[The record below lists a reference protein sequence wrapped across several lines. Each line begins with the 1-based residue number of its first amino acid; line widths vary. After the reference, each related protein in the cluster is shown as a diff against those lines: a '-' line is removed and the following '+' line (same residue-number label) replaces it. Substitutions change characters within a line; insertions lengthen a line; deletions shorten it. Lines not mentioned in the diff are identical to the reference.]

1 MSISYYLYEKD
12 PPQERLSNSKKDD
25 LIWKQGYFSFGTQE
39 RIANIT
45 AIKFITADTVVVA
58 HRAVAKLYL
67 VRVED
72 SLCEIIHS
80 ITLKKGSTYYHPDGM
95 DLYKN
100 KLYITTFNSC
110 IPIVEIKDLN
120 KLIFHSVFETKLGV
134 PYHGIYINNNGLFL
148 GGCAPSNK
156 NKTETSIDYLK
167 TLTNAHK
174 KIRFN
179 TGFNRRIK
187 GIDLIDSNKM
197 IVGSD
202 DKRDG
207 FRDIFNS
214 YIHTYKID
222 YKNQKLNHVDDFKIL
237 NAQIDGI
244 KLSDSKNRWYA
255 TVHYADD
262 KTGYIVIGSVN
273 KKLNI
278 QLLSKF
284 PCDNFPHGLD
294 IYKGFIGF
302 TCYGSSSFSIGREK
316 EMLEENQRE
325 KIKPDIFKFINNK
338 FF

>member
-1 MSISYYLYEKD
+1 MPISYYLYEED
-12 PPQERLSNSKKDD
+12 PPKEKLLNAKKND
-25 LIWKQGYFSFGTQE
+25 LGWKQGYFSFGSQE

-45 AIKFITADTVVVA
+45 AIKFITKDLVVVA

-67 VRVED
+67 IRIED
-72 SLCEIIHS
+72 SFCEIIHS
-80 ITLKKGSTYYHPDGM
+80 LTLKLESTFYHPDGM
-95 DLYKN
+95 DLNKN

-110 IPIVEIKDLN
+110 IPIVEIEDES
-120 KLIFHSVFETKLGV
+120 KLVFKCVYQSNLGV
-134 PYHGIYINNNGLFL
+134 PYHGIYVDNTRLFL
-148 GGCAPSNK
+148 GGCAPYNK
-156 NKTETSIDYLK
+156 SKTVTCIDCLENI
-167 TLTNAHK
+167 TMPHK

-179 TGFNRRIK
+179 SGFNRRIK
-187 GIDLIDSNKM
+187 GIDLIDTNNM

-207 FRDIFNS
+207 FRNLFNS

-222 YKNQKLNHVDDFKIL
+222 YKNQILSSVDDFKIL

-244 KLSDSKNRWYA
+244 KLSDNKNNWYA

-262 KTGYIVIGSVN
+262 KKGYIVFGSVDPKN
-273 KKLNI
+273 LNI

-302 TCYGSSSFSIGREK
+302 TCYGSSSFSVGREK
-316 EMLEENQRE
+316 EQ
-325 KIKPDIFKFINNK
+325 
-338 FF
+338 

>member
-1 MSISYYLYEKD
+1 MSISYYLYEED
-12 PPQERLSNSKKDD
+12 PPQERLSNSKKND

-45 AIKFITADTVVVA
+45 AIKFITPDTVVVA

-72 SLCEIIHS
+72 NLCEIIHS
-80 ITLKKGSTYYHPDGM
+80 ITLKMGSKYYHPDGM

-100 KLYITTFNSC
+100 KLYISTFTDQC
-110 IPIVEIKDLN
+110 PIVEIKDNSQL
-120 KLIFHSVFETKLGV
+120 LFHSVFETKLGV
-134 PYHGIYINNNGLFL
+134 PYHGLYVDNNGIFL
-148 GGCAPSNK
+148 GGCAPYNK
-156 NKTETSIDYLK
+156 SKTETCIDYFE
-167 TLTNAHK
+167 TLTKSHK

-187 GIDLIDSNKM
+187 GIDMIDSKNM

-222 YKNQKLNHVDDFKIL
+222 YTNQKLNGVDDFKIL

-244 KLSDSKNRWYA
+244 KLSACKDTWYA
-255 TVHYADD
+255 TVHYADN

-273 KKLNI
+273 TKLNI

-294 IYKGFIGF
+294 IYKEFIGF

-316 EMLEENQRE
+316 EMLEVNKGE
-325 KIKPDIFKFINNK
+325 KI
-338 FF
+338 